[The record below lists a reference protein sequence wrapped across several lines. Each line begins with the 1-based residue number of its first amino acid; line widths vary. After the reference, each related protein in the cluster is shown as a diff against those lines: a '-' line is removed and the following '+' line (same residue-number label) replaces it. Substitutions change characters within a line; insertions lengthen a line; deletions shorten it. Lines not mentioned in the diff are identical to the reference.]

1 MAACDFWI
9 LSKIHSR
16 NAGWASLG
24 REALSQV
31 VSSLD
36 RTQGFFH
43 KVALW
48 ENWDEEMDC
57 ERNEEESDSCTDSV
71 SWLDTELVLPYGFT
85 ETCNLEQTL
94 SNFDEIGRSVPIPEL
109 VPLSLLAFVR
119 DERPLPP
126 EFGPTL
132 LGGTMERLR
141 RILLNCP
148 GVADEMIFS
157 ERVRSQML
165 ENLQHA
171 HLLQASRME
180 GIRTLQGQINHWVD
194 QGVLANDD
202 VSLDEIPNR
211 RLLSAEDIMSS
222 AGWAKTKESRERTR
236 RISDLLAEVGDLL
249 KDRDGSTHKLMTLGV
264 LTYGLRSDVDGRS
277 LQGGGTEG
285 ARGFLYQK

>member
-1 MAACDFWI
+1 M
-9 LSKIHSR
+9 
-16 NAGWASLG
+16 
-24 REALSQV
+24 

-57 ERNEEESDSCTDSV
+57 ERNIAADEEEGDSCTDAI

-109 VPLSLLAFVR
+109 VPLSLLAFFR
-119 DERPLPP
+119 GEKPLPL
-126 EFGPTL
+126 EFGPTI
-132 LGGTMERLR
+132 LGGAMERLR

-165 ENLQHA
+165 ENLQLA

-180 GIRTLQGQINHWVD
+180 GIRTLEGQINHWVE

-211 RLLSAEDIMSS
+211 RLLTAEDIMSS

-249 KDRDGSTHKLMTLGV
+249 KDRDGSTHKLMTLVV